1 MRMKLVTAVRQT
13 GHSGSCVSCL
23 QAEHSTRWP
32 QGIAANVAASAMQIW
47 HSGSVLGA
55 DGALC
60 SSCWI
65 KVETGV
71 RGAGEAETR
80 WQLRL

>member
-1 MRMKLVTAVRQT
+1 MRMKLVTGVLQT
-13 GHSGSCVSCL
+13 GHSGSCVSSL
-23 QAEHSTRWP
+23 QPLHSTRWP
-32 QGIAANVAASAMQIW
+32 HGIAANVAASAMQIW

-65 KVETGV
+65 NEDT
-71 RGAGEAETR
+71 GAGGAAGAGAR
-80 WQLRL
+80 